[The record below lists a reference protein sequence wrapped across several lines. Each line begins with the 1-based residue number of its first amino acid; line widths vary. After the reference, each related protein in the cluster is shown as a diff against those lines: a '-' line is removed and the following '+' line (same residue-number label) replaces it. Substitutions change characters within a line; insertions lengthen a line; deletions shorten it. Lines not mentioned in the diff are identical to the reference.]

1 MAIKLISEFYN
12 YSLYI
17 FDLDNTI
24 YKEEDYLF
32 QAYETIAKEF
42 AGKLPS
48 YNPQDLFR
56 IIKDIYEI
64 HGSVK
69 LFDKF
74 LERINLDLSYLPICL
89 NILRSFKPDNP
100 IEIDEIIK
108 PILFDLQS
116 QKKMA
121 FVLTNGN
128 TEQQKNKIRNINWAG
143 LDNYLQIVFAN
154 DIESKPSAAGVEHIL
169 NISNTGK
176 KDAIF
181 IGDSEVDQACA
192 VNSGID
198 FINVKDLIK
207 LL

>member
-1 MAIKLISEFYN
+1 MRRV
-12 YSLYI
+12 
-17 FDLDNTI
+17 
-24 YKEEDYLF
+24 
-32 QAYETIAKEF
+32 
-42 AGKLPS
+42 
-48 YNPQDLFR
+48 QDLFR
-56 IIKDIYEI
+56 IIKAIYEV
-64 HGSVK
+64 HGCEK

-74 LERINLDLSYLPICL
+74 LETINLDKSYLPICL
-89 NILRSFKPDNP
+89 NILRSFKPENS

-207 LL
+207 LF